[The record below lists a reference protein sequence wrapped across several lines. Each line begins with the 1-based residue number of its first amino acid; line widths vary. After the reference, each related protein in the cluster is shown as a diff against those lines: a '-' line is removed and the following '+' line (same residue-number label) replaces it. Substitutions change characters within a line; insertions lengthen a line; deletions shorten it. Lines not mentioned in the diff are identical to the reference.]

1 MLEIGKDIYR
11 LLDVGVLALGV
22 VSTSG
27 PAQAQGR
34 QFRLGIVTTPIHPW
48 NQELAAINETLK
60 RESNGRFSIAV
71 FPTARLGTEASMMQQ
86 LQAGTLD
93 MAWISTTELA
103 NWIPEFG
110 ALQAP
115 LLVKSVQQAA
125 KLFEAPVMLSVLD
138 ELPKIGVVGLGFGL
152 AGMRQV
158 YTRGPASSLMDLK
171 GKKIRI
177 IPSAPPSDFFTALGM
192 TPAPMP
198 FREIYNALAT
208 GQIDAIDM
216 DFEGTADYKFYDHL
230 DTLLLTNHGILSGVA
245 LVSAKVWSDLS
256 PGDQDVIRSV
266 MQRHLETMKKSNI
279 VQEQDFLKQLRR
291 SPLKII
297 EIEASS
303 FAPAIAEWDKIWLPK
318 APILKE
324 MRKAA
329 AQL

>member
-11 LLDVGVLALGV
+11 LLHVGVLALGV

-27 PAQAQGR
+27 PAPAQGR

-48 NQELAAINETLK
+48 NQELAAINEALK

-103 NWIPEFG
+103 NWIAEFG

-115 LLVKSVQQAA
+115 FLVKNVQQAA
-125 KLFEAPVMLSVLD
+125 KLFEAPVTLSMLD
-138 ELPKIGVVGLGFGL
+138 ELPKIGVVGLGFSL

-158 YTRGPASSLMDLK
+158 YTRDATSSLMDLK

-256 PGDQDVIRSV
+256 PDDQDVIRSV
-266 MQRHLETMKKSNI
+266 MRRHLETMKKSI
-279 VQEQDFLKQLRR
+279 IAQEKDFLDQLRR
-291 SPLKII
+291 SPLKIV
-297 EIEASS
+297 EMEAAS
-303 FAPAIAEWDKIWLPK
+303 FGPAIAEWDKIWLPK